1 MAILAKRAN
10 AFGQTKPRGRTNLR
24 LWETITGSVPLFP
37 DCYLQWMAQLQRV
50 EATQPGPP
58 ELRPPL
64 LLSCRFTH
72 ADLAHAGLN
81 LLRLLLI
88 YVCTAVFQP
97 KKRADKITLA

>member
-58 ELRPPL
+58 ELRPP
-64 LLSCRFTH
+64 CCF
-72 ADLAHAGLN
+72 LAVLRTLTWRMPGLT
-81 LLRLLLI
+81 
-88 YVCTAVFQP
+88 YCGSF
-97 KKRADKITLA
+97 